1 MCKGRQTGLHGW
13 RVRILVRLELGDE
26 SIHRGAESK
35 DESEPTLLMLRNVF
49 PQATEG
55 SSPCSRRV
63 TWRAVRMLAWRE
75 EGGRRWGAASV

>member
-49 PQATEG
+49 G
-55 SSPCSRRV
+55 SSSHKPLKALLRV
-63 TWRAVRMLAWRE
+63 L
-75 EGGRRWGAASV
+75 EG